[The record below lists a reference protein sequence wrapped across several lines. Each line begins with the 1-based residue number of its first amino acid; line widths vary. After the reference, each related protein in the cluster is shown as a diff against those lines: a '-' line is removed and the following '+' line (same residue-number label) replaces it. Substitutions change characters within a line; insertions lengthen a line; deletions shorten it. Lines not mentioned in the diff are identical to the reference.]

1 MTSSARELVVLG
13 PGLWVLSPA
22 PAGLLRLITA
32 GGTTDRS
39 CKVTSAPWSL
49 QTGAVPYFLLPGK
62 QGEEGKA
69 FHASTLSGLHTLSQM
84 VPTPDFTQTTRTEK
98 SSNFSFLF
106 NYECSRAGEF

>member
-1 MTSSARELVVLG
+1 M
-13 PGLWVLSPA
+13 
-22 PAGLLRLITA
+22 A
-32 GGTTDRS
+32 GGATDRGY
-39 CKVTSAPWSL
+39 KVTSAPWSL
-49 QTGAVPYFLLPGK
+49 QTGAIPYFLLPGR